1 MTANFSIFESH
12 QPSDSDRLIFKNA
25 SDFSYYIQTTARK
38 EGMTCTQ
45 TILEYCEQ
53 RDLEPDDIAKLINR
67 SLKEQITIEMQEDG
81 LFPKTSELEF
91 E

>member
-1 MTANFSIFESH
+1 MTANVSIFGF
-12 QPSDSDRLIFKNA
+12 SDEMTTDNYLFRNA
-25 SDFSYYIQTTARK
+25 TDFSYYIQTTAQK

-53 RDLEPDDIAKLINR
+53 RDLDPEDIAKLINR
-67 SLKEQITIEMQEDG
+67 ALKEQITLEMQEAG
-81 LFPKTSELEF
+81 LLPKTSTLEF

>member
-1 MTANFSIFESH
+1 MTANVSIFGF
-12 QPSDSDRLIFKNA
+12 SDEMTTDNYLFRNA
-25 SDFSYYIQTTARK
+25 TDFSYYIQTTAQK

-53 RDLEPDDIAKLINR
+53 RDLDPEDIAKLINR
-67 SLKEQITIEMQEDG
+67 ALKEQIALEMQEDG
-81 LFPKTSELEF
+81 LLPKTSTLEF

>member
-1 MTANFSIFESH
+1 MTANVSIFNF
-12 QPSDSDRLIFKNA
+12 SDEMTTDNYLFRNA
-25 SDFSYYIQTTARK
+25 TDFSYYIQTTAKK

-53 RDLEPDDIAKLINR
+53 RDLDPEDIAKLINR
-67 SLKEQITIEMQEDG
+67 ALKEQITLEMQEDG
-81 LFPKTSELEF
+81 LLPKNSTLEF

>member
-1 MTANFSIFESH
+1 MTANFSIFDVGQDSES
-12 QPSDSDRLIFKNA
+12 DNLIFKNA
-25 SDFSYYIQTTARK
+25 SDFSYYIQTTAQK
-38 EGMTCTQ
+38 EGQTCTQ

-67 SLKEQITIEMQEDG
+67 ALKEQITIEMQEEG
-81 LFPKTSELEF
+81 LLPKNNELEF

>member
-1 MTANFSIFESH
+1 MTANFSIFEF
-12 QPSDSDRLIFKNA
+12 SDEMTTDKVLFRNA
-25 SDFSYYIQTTARK
+25 TDFSYYIQTTAQK

-67 SLKEQITIEMQEDG
+67 SLKEQITIEMQEEG
-81 LFPKTSELEF
+81 LLPKTTTLEF